1 MSAMI
6 QETTFRWMRDLKLNL
21 TLNAQR
27 LRIPKETSYQTKY
40 ENDFDLMNHYLY
52 ERLRSNFNSE

>member
-40 ENDFDLMNHYLY
+40 ENDFDLMNHIILKT
-52 ERLRSNFNSE
+52 N